1 MSALRTMSGRMFNLE
16 KSRFNPKPGLMD
28 FWTEF
33 KKPNPYRWPILAIS
47 TIPFAIIFWWL
58 SGETA
63 YVTPEKPRITYITT
77 LDENRSDEEIIASNK
92 ANQELKELREAEE
105 ERMAQRKRDM
115 YKALGAAAG
124 MDVDAIE
131 ERADAE
137 RARAKAEREE
147 ELDEIFGD
155 EDSDS
160 ASNEGGTP

>member
-1 MSALRTMSGRMFNLE
+1 MLNLE

-63 YVTPEKPRITYITT
+63 YVTPEKPSITYITT
-77 LDENRSDEEIIASNK
+77 LDENRSDEEIIASNE

-137 RARAKAEREE
+137 RARAKAEREQ

-160 ASNEGGTP
+160 ATNEGGTP

>member
-1 MSALRTMSGRMFNLE
+1 MLNLE

-63 YVTPEKPRITYITT
+63 YVTPEKPSITYITT
-77 LDENRSDEEIIASNK
+77 LDENRSDEEIIASNE

-155 EDSDS
+155 EDSDP
-160 ASNEGGTP
+160 ATDEGGTP